1 MARVLVVEDN
11 PRLNTLALKVLC
23 GHGHQVEQAADGA
36 TGVELALAKHPD
48 VVLMDISLPGMD
60 GLTAH
65 AMPSDRERALEAGC
79 DCVITKPYAIA
90 DLLACVERLAARSV
104 PAAAVPAQDGTA

>member
-48 VVLMDISLPGMD
+48 VVLMD
-60 GLTAH
+60 AH

>member
-1 MARVLVVEDN
+1 M
-11 PRLNTLALKVLC
+11 
-23 GHGHQVEQAADGA
+23 
-36 TGVELALAKHPD
+36 
-48 VVLMDISLPGMD
+48 IGM
-60 GLTAH
+60 
-65 AMPSDRERALEAGC
+65 EAGC